1 MNYVGKIKKCPF
13 CGGEAWLT
21 QEPLWQGD
29 RGYRGEYHIYVKCQS
44 EGCGVS
50 LPNGKFATLY
60 NTKDKCEKLA
70 IEKWNNRSK

>member
-1 MNYVGKIKKCPF
+1 MDYIEKIKKCPF
-13 CGGEAWLT
+13 CGRGAWLV
-21 QEPLWQGD
+21 QDPLWQGD
-29 RGYRGEYHIYVKCQS
+29 RGYKWEYCIYVQCKN
-44 EGCGVS
+44 EDCGVS